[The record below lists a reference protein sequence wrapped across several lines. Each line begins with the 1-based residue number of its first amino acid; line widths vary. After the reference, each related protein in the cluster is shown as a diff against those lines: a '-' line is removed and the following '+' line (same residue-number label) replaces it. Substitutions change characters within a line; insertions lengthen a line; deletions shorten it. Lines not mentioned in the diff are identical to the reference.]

1 MRLLDSFL
9 KAESYKGASNED
21 NTDAAADDDT
31 SNDIFESDL
40 ADIVLCENFINELK
54 FGFIHDR
61 IYGYGKES
69 ENIVCSIKTRFTLEE
84 AVKRFHQPCV
94 FKVEYG
100 FEERGKF
107 SEDLIDIN
115 FTDLYSYR
123 KKYLF
128 DFMSFEK

>member
-1 MRLLDSFL
+1 M
-9 KAESYKGASNED
+9 
-21 NTDAAADDDT
+21 
-31 SNDIFESDL
+31 
-40 ADIVLCENFINELK
+40 
-54 FGFIHDR
+54 
-61 IYGYGKES
+61 
-69 ENIVCSIKTRFTLEE
+69 EE

-123 KKYLF
+123 KKYWF